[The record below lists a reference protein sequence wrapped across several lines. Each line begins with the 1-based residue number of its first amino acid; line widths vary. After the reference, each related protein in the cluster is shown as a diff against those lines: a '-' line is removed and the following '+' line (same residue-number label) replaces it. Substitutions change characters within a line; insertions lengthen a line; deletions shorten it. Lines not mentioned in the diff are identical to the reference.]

1 MPSAE
6 SLDQDI
12 PGAFPASAGSDTVAP
27 GYSSQ
32 QTLSQAVHARRAEF
46 TRQKEIRIKIGSW
59 NVAAFK
65 GTEKDI
71 GGWFVEGKGI
81 AEALSGL
88 SVLDPKESHG
98 EDNPSHSSPAER
110 ESVIEQEKRVTK
122 KEPTI
127 PKNDLGSVPG
137 GDEIGLYVLGLQ
149 EVVDITSAAEALRPY
164 TDPAVA
170 NRYKAALEEA
180 LPSGYRLIAEQQLIG
195 LLLLIYASPDVA
207 PDIQSVST
215 TSVGTGL
222 MGYMGNKGAVTARIV
237 LGETTRL
244 VFINSHLS
252 AGADKASLERRNWD
266 ADQIISRTRFAPIID
281 SWGVSQPSSEKIG
294 DEDFAF
300 WFGDLNYRLE
310 GMPGDDVRRLL
321 MLHTRNEYDPS
332 RPAAKKIEEEIAQ
345 PTTLSRTNTTSDL
358 SAHSPTASSASSAA
372 SETNSDRA
380 SRPSTR
386 DTSIDDRPLPAKY
399 DPAHLQTTLSSLLP
413 HDELHQQQKARKAF
427 HDGWREGPIEFLP
440 TYKYDRGSVGVFDSS
455 EKRRTPSWC
464 DRILYRTRRDKL
476 AYENRLREE
485 ETARKRDDE
494 MKAKGMDEASEAEDV
509 LFDYNPETDGDE
521 YDEYADAESEVVIT
535 KDGFEDSIHLE
546 YYTAH
551 QRVLSSD
558 HKPLDAVFRLKYDA
572 VVPEL
577 KARIHQEVAREL
589 DRAENEG
596 RPVITLIVDDPKG
609 SDSGEVIDDDDVHF
623 EGVNFRTIRY
633 AQPKRRSVT
642 IANTGRVPA
651 TIGFVDRPV
660 GAGQSAGPAPSYL
673 KVEFDREPDPKS
685 KDHDFAAQDAYTLE
699 PGEAVNVTLTLQV
712 KDVQLIRDL
721 NSGAKTLDDI
731 LVLRVKDGR
740 DHFLPIHGKWLETS
754 FGRSIDKLIRI
765 PEGGI
770 RRLQHQK
777 PKASNCV
784 DDASPVKWS
793 APRELFRLTECVEEL
808 VERVVAEWDMVNSQE
823 GEKPP
828 WERVAGW
835 PFAEESWSLMDK
847 VGREKTKLEVYE
859 ALDCDKSFDGAFEA
873 ETPALQKLE
882 VLAEV
887 LLEFLRSMED
897 GIITADLWAQL
908 ERDIVGR
915 EKAKKHLSLEY
926 ERTWVLEVMAAA
938 PNHNVSLVLIT
949 SMLSRISNEIAHAAK
964 VPTEPKKDAEL
975 PASPRANVRRRALSN
990 VPAVARRQLV
1000 DLSLASIFAEVV
1012 IRSHDDSKMKE
1023 KERRVSEERRIR
1035 VIEIFL
1041 KEDSS
1046 TT

>member
-12 PGAFPASAGSDTVAP
+12 PGAFPASAGSDTIAP

-46 TRQKEIRIKIGSW
+46 TRPKEIRIKIGSW

-88 SVLDPKESHG
+88 TVSNPDESHG
-98 EDNPSHSSPAER
+98 EDIQGSPAER
-110 ESVIEQEKRVTK
+110 ESVTEQEKRVTK

-127 PKNDLGSVPG
+127 PKNDAGSIPG

-164 TDPAVA
+164 TDPAAA
-170 NRYKAALEEA
+170 NRFKAALEEA

-244 VFINSHLS
+244 VFVNCHLS

-266 ADQIISRTRFAPIID
+266 AEQIISRTRFAPIID

-332 RPAAKKIEEEIAQ
+332 KPAAKKIEEEIAQ
-345 PTTLSRTNTTSDL
+345 PTTLSRINTTSDL
-358 SAHSPTASSASSAA
+358 STDSPTASSASSTA
-372 SETNSDRA
+372 SEMNSDRA

-427 HDGWREGPIEFLP
+427 YDGWREGPIQFLP

-485 ETARKRDDE
+485 EAARKRDEE
-494 MKAKGMDEASEAEDV
+494 MKAKGMDEASEDEDV

-521 YDEYADAESEVVIT
+521 YDEYADAESDVVIT

-596 RPVITLIVDDPKG
+596 RPVITLIVDDSKG
-609 SDSGEVIDDDDVHF
+609 SDSGDVIDDDDAHF
-623 EGVNFRTIRY
+623 EGVNFRSVRY
-633 AQPKRRSVT
+633 AQPKRRSIT

-660 GAGQSAGPAPSYL
+660 GAGQSGGPTPSYL
-673 KVEFDREPDPKS
+673 KVEFDREPDAKT

-777 PKASNCV
+777 PKSSNCV
-784 DDASPVKWS
+784 DDTAPVKWS

-808 VERVVAEWDMVNSQE
+808 VERVVAEWDMVNCQE
-823 GEKPP
+823 GP
-828 WERVAGW
+828 R
-835 PFAEESWSLMDK
+835 
-847 VGREKTKLEVYE
+847 REKMKLGVYE
-859 ALDCDKSFDGAFEA
+859 AIDCDTSFDAAFEA
-873 ETPALQKLE
+873 ETPALQRLE
-882 VLAEV
+882 ILAEV
-887 LLEFLRSMED
+887 LLEFLSSMED
-897 GIITADLWAQL
+897 GIITAHLWTKL
-908 ERDIVGR
+908 ESGIIAR
-915 EKAKKHLSLEY
+915 EKTKKYLSLED
-926 ERTWVLEVMAAA
+926 ERTWILEIMAAA

-949 SMLSRISNEIAHAAK
+949 SMLSRISNEIANTVKA
-964 VPTEPKKDAEL
+964 PTEPKKDADL

-1000 DLSLASIFAEVV
+1000 DRSLASIFAGVV
-1012 IRSHDDSKMKE
+1012 IRAHEDSKAKE
-1023 KERRVSEERRIR
+1023 KERRASEERRVR

-1041 KEDSS
+1041 KEEGVPA
-1046 TT
+1046 